1 MIQMFLSPGSVTKEN
16 ELYEGQGGVQ
26 AALVLAAVFSVPFML
41 FPIPC
46 ITNWRNKRY
55 LRRLKLA
62 DGEHEEMDGIQMH
75 GKPKKGR
82 EDFGN

>member
-16 ELYEGQGGVQ
+16 QLYEGQGVIQ

-46 ITNWRNKRY
+46 ITNVRNKAY
-55 LRRLKLA
+55 LRRLKGNDV
-62 DGEHEEMDGIQMH
+62 DGEIMHGSGQEIQMH
-75 GKPKKGR
+75 GK
-82 EDFGN
+82 